1 MLKKHDELD
10 LMEKR
15 VENSYNLPSSNKP
28 KNFLNFKWN
37 SRSSMLFEYYKRL
50 VMFGLIIL
58 LPFMLNMIIFSKNS
72 TSVLQGLIGHSGLI
86 LVAWYTSSQSHRID
100 HISGLQNPYFIGIFL
115 AIFLFN
121 YVTHFGF
128 IIDCMFNNIFFVFFL
143 NPRLI
148 L

>member
-10 LMEKR
+10 LMEKL

-100 HISGLQNPYFIGIFL
+100 HISGWQNPYFIGIFL

>member
-1 MLKKHDELD
+1 MLKKYDELD
-10 LMEKR
+10 LIEKR
-15 VENSYNLPSSNKP
+15 VNSSYNVTSSNKP
-28 KNFLNFKWN
+28 KKCLNFKWN
-37 SRSSMLFEYYKRL
+37 SKSSMLFEYYKRL

-72 TSVLQGLIGHSGLI
+72 TSILQGLIGHSGLI
-86 LVAWYTSSQSHRID
+86 LVAWSTSSQSHRID

-128 IIDCMFNNIFFVFFL
+128 IIDCMFNNFFSNFSS
-143 NPRLI
+143 I
-148 L
+148 LD